1 MNDNRLQKESYL
13 SLHLMGTKLHIY
25 SSLSGLFVDLRLYMH
40 WIVLRAEIDTY
51 HGLEPAVRVVI
62 LKALCDIRVE
72 VLFLG

>member
-1 MNDNRLQKESYL
+1 
-13 SLHLMGTKLHIY
+13 
-25 SSLSGLFVDLRLYMH
+25 MH

-72 VLFLG
+72 VLFWSRYFACDTCFMRLAPPEILHNSCFQ